1 MSRTS
6 LLFKESD
13 VTRAI
18 KAVRKAGLDIAQ
30 VKIGP
35 DGQIVV
41 TVKTANGD
49 GEDRTV
55 KAVNPWDDAS

>member
-1 MSRTS
+1 MSRTP

-13 VTRAI
+13 VTRAV
-18 KAVRKAGLDIAQ
+18 KAVRKAGLDVTQ

-41 TVKTANGD
+41 IVKSDNGNGD
-49 GEDRTV
+49 DRMVEST
-55 KAVNPWDDAS
+55 NPWDDAS

>member
-1 MSRTS
+1 MSRTP

-13 VTRAI
+13 VTRAV

-41 TVKTANGD
+41 TVKSDGGETDTAN
-49 GEDRTV
+49 
-55 KAVNPWDDAS
+55 PWLAEIDKERH